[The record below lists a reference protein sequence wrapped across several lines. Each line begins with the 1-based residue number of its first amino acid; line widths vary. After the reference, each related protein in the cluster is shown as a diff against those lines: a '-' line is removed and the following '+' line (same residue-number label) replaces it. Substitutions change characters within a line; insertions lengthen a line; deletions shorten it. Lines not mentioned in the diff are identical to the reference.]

1 MKSTKRSANQ
11 AAVTL
16 GIKRFPGLPSASWGK
31 PKKQIQAG
39 RATLVT
45 ESTDK
50 VVWSQRKTTFRA
62 ADLLTGVYVVSTR
75 HFVGPVKDS
84 DSALDPGAVA
94 MNWTDERVELLKKLW
109 ADGLSASQIAAQL
122 GGVSRNAVIG
132 KVHRLKLSSRGR
144 ATASPARQKKT
155 QQASSSVKSASRA
168 ATVSRSMTTSIGATA
183 LQAQFDAEPVARQ
196 MLRPVEN
203 VVVPISRRLQLI
215 QLNERT
221 CKWPNGDPLSEDFHF
236 CGNDSAETGP
246 YCNYHSRI
254 AFQPASERRRSR

>member
-1 MKSTKRSANQ
+1 
-11 AAVTL
+11 
-16 GIKRFPGLPSASWGK
+16 
-31 PKKQIQAG
+31 
-39 RATLVT
+39 
-45 ESTDK
+45 
-50 VVWSQRKTTFRA
+50 
-62 ADLLTGVYVVSTR
+62 
-75 HFVGPVKDS
+75 
-84 DSALDPGAVA
+84 

-246 YCNYHSRI
+246 YCKYHARV
-254 AFQPASERRRSR
+254 AFQPAAERRRSR